1 MVSSVQLLLKVTC
14 SGVKNIDICADSP
27 GGGKSIMKEK
37 DADKIQKE
45 IEAEAEEVKTG
56 DTEQYDLVLDN
67 VPIT

>member
-1 MVSSVQLLLKVTC
+1 MFSSVQLLLKVTC
-14 SGVKNIDICADSP
+14 SGVTNIDICADSP
-27 GGGKSIMKEK
+27 GGKSIMKEK

-45 IEAEAEEVKTG
+45 IEVEAEEVKTG